1 MPKVDGFKVL
11 EYMEENN
18 LFSKVPVSI
27 ITGTDSVE
35 INLNAF
41 KFPIVD
47 ILRKPFTESAL
58 NNILER
64 TINHRSNIGM

>member
-47 ILRKPFTESAL
+47 ILRNHLL
-58 NNILER
+58 NQHLI
-64 TINHRSNIGM
+64 IY